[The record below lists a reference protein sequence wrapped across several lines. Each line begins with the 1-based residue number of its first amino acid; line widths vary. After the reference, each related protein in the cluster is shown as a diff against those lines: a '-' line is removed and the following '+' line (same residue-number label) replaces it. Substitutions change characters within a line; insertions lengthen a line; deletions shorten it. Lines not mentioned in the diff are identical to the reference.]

1 MKERLDVLL
10 RIVCIAY
17 PIGFFLT
24 AAYLEF
30 FYSWGAGLTEAFRDI
45 DDMLYF
51 GRSDMLGRRG
61 DWFPLEPV
69 LITIF
74 LIASRYL
81 LTGKTFQK

>member
-1 MKERLDVLL
+1 MKERLDTLL
-10 RIVCIAY
+10 RIACIVY

-24 AAYLEF
+24 AAYLQF
-30 FYSWGAGLTEAFRDI
+30 FWDAGLREAFRNI
-45 DDMLYF
+45 DEMLYF
-51 GRSDMLGRRG
+51 GRSGMLDARN